1 MKTEE
6 YDEESS
12 SRVEYLKELSSLFTD
27 IHANYIH
34 SRGRG
39 RREGEREGFNFVT

>member
-1 MKTEE
+1 MKIEE
-6 YDEESS
+6 YEELS

-34 SRGRG
+34 SRGGRG
-39 RREGEREGFNFVT
+39 GREGGI